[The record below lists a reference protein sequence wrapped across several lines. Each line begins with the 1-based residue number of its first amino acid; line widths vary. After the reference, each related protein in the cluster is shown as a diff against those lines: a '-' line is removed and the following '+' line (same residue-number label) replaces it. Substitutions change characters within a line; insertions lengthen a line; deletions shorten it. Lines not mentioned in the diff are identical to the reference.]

1 MRYDRAKLGE
11 AVEKIKRC
19 ELSLRKASQEYGI
32 PYSTLRDKVGVNA
45 NPGAAPVLTNEEELK
60 LKDYL
65 IRVAELGVGKSRS
78 QVQELGYMIV
88 YRDPARNM
96 VAQRWVNN
104 RRAGKDWYYAFID
117 RHN

>member
-11 AVEKIKRC
+11 AVQKVKRC
-19 ELSLRKASQEYGI
+19 ELSLLKASQKYGI
-32 PYSTLRDKVGVNA
+32 PYSTLRDRTSGKVGVNA

-65 IRVAELGVGKSRS
+65 IKVAELGVGKSRS
-78 QVQELGYMIV
+78 QVQELAYMIV

-104 RRAGKDWYYAFID
+104 
-117 RHN
+117 